1 MDDFHFRQLLI
12 YVILIVAFEAVA
24 TESKSFG
31 FGALFDNLHGTVEEM
46 MEKANGAMGETIQ
59 RASIL
64 SSIFGSDIKRG
75 DLTLPQIVSGVF
87 SRNNPI
93 IVSDSFSNDDG
104 FVLSDGSSFIAAAS
118 NGGAMSVASKNGTVT
133 ISTATSPPQ
142 NIHVGPH
149 PSRYPDHADDK
160 SFESGIDVSETA
172 EPDEQSL
179 KPGQHGSDNESEISE
194 KEEKADETFIELM
207 SNWETYV
214 LSSIW
219 DEQDVQRDVRVA
231 SREQQDAKVE
241 SVSLR
246 VVNGV
251 FLENRMAT
259 GAPFSVRFFFD
270 DERNFYCSGSLISY
284 SHVLT
289 AAHCGIVV
297 GDSVRIGGRLLR
309 SGLNGTVSSVFIHPS
324 FKSHSLAYDI
334 AVVVLDGLPASLFE
348 GMIIIP
354 AKLNKRKSVPRSNF
368 VGVVSAHGATKT
380 DGSGISHVILSTRQR
395 VLKLVDCQQEI
406 QQGKVKNDGSF
417 VCVGDGIRSTTCVG
431 DSGAG
436 LWHVRSKVDKK
447 GRKRWFYEV
456 VAVVSFGEVTDDAL
470 CPTGKPAVFQ
480 RTATSYNWIKTV
492 INSSLTSRTQN

>member
-12 YVILIVAFEAVA
+12 CVILAVAFGPIA
-24 TESKSFG
+24 TEGKPFG
-31 FGALFDNLHGTVEEM
+31 FGEIFDNLHGTVEEM

-59 RASIL
+59 RASVL
-64 SSIFGSDIKRG
+64 SSIFGNNIKRV

-93 IVSDSFSNDDG
+93 IVSDSFSNDAG
-104 FVLSDGSSFIAAAS
+104 FVLSDGSSFVAAAS

-149 PSRYPDHADDK
+149 PSRYPAHPEDK
-160 SFESGIDVSETA
+160 SFEGGIDVSGTR
-172 EPDEQSL
+172 EPDE
-179 KPGQHGSDNESEISE
+179 PGMTPRQHGSDNESESSE
-194 KEEKADETFIELM
+194 KEGKADETFIELM
-207 SNWETYV
+207 SNWKTYV

-219 DEQDVQRDVRVA
+219 DEQDVPKEVRVA
-231 SREQQDAKVE
+231 SEEHQDARVE
-241 SVSLR
+241 SVSSR

-289 AAHCGIVV
+289 AAHCGVVV

-309 SGLNGTVSSVFIHPS
+309 SGLNGTVSSVFIHPLYR
-324 FKSHSLAYDI
+324 SHSLAYDI
-334 AVVVLDGLPASLFE
+334 AVVELDKLPASLFE
-348 GMIIIP
+348 GMVVIP

-368 VGVVSAHGATKT
+368 VGVVSAHGATQT
-380 DGSGISHVILSTRQR
+380 DGSGISHEILSTRQR

-406 QQGKVKNDGSF
+406 QQGKVGNDGSF

-436 LWHVRSKVDKK
+436 LWHVRSKIDKK
-447 GRKRWFYEV
+447 GRKKWFYEI

-480 RTATSYNWIKTV
+480 RTATSYDWIKTV
-492 INSSLTSRTQN
+492 TNSSFALQTQN